1 ITFHRQKRT
10 KAMIHSELENI
21 EGIGEKSIA
30 TLLRAFRTVANIR
43 KASTEEL
50 AEVVGQSKAKK
61 IEAALS

>member
-1 ITFHRQKRT
+1 
-10 KAMIHSELENI
+10 MIHSELENI

-61 IEAALS
+61 IKAALS